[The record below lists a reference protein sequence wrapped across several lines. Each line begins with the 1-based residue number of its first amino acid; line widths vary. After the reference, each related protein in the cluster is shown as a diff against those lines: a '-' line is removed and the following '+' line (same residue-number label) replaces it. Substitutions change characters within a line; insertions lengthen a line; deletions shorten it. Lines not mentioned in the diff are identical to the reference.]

1 MSVLIVL
8 VNDYDIK
15 SQQSN
20 VQHAITYAAKFSRT
34 RYRIDWFLSGACR
47 SGSLI
52 SEAQLM
58 SETISTIS
66 ESCVGINKLHWHYVH
81 DNRSTNIKDN
91 FARLNDWLE
100 FNKSYTEIQIVTSNS
115 VALTIAQSTIPGNK
129 FKWIYSGLIEP
140 DNIQAVI
147 EPEKRLW
154 VETAV

>member
-1 MSVLIVL
+1 MNVLIVL

-15 SQQSN
+15 SQESN
-20 VQHAITYAAKFSRT
+20 IQHAIAYAAKFSRT
-34 RYRIDWFLSGACR
+34 RHRIDWFLSGASR

-66 ESCVGINKLHWHYVH
+66 ESCVGINKHHWHYVH

-91 FARLNDWLE
+91 FDRLNDWLE

-115 VALTIAQSTIPGNK
+115 LAETIAQTIIPGNK
-129 FKWIYSGLIEP
+129 FNWIYSDL
-140 DNIQAVI
+140 NIQS
-147 EPEKRLW
+147 EKRLR
-154 VETAV
+154 VETAF